1 MAGSLRD
8 SGIRQLG
15 MALADSQ
22 LTSLSL
28 RDNQLGTPAM
38 LSLGKAYQAVTC
50 VQWPFL
56 ESQRPN
62 QCGWGGGG
70 LRQAG
75 RWLLAGSCGRAPE
88 LLSVSRAFPSWK
100 RSILTEIFLCHA
112 CSYHETEDG
121 NARAG
126 GTSAGSARGG
136 VISLRSLDLG
146 GVLSRPLGDDL
157 SLQPTQQSALHPN
170 AAIAAAPPADG
181 PPGQVGSLLAQRTA
195 AGAEV
200 RGVRP
205 AQAGPRRAAR
215 AADRVRSLEGVN
227 GAPCLQL
234 PSACQS
240 VGIPTAPHCSHP
252 TACHGRPARW
262 CAACAAQR
270 QAASVEQ
277 AKQRL
282 GAARAAALEALRVVH
297 QRTVVPTLE
306 PVQLRQAVSA
316 AVPAFPLA

>member
-1 MAGSLRD
+1 
-8 SGIRQLG
+8 
-15 MALADSQ
+15 
-22 LTSLSL
+22 
-28 RDNQLGTPAM
+28 
-38 LSLGKAYQAVTC
+38 
-50 VQWPFL
+50 
-56 ESQRPN
+56 
-62 QCGWGGGG
+62 
-70 LRQAG
+70 
-75 RWLLAGSCGRAPE
+75 
-88 LLSVSRAFPSWK
+88 
-100 RSILTEIFLCHA
+100 
-112 CSYHETEDG
+112 
-121 NARAG
+121 
-126 GTSAGSARGG
+126 
-136 VISLRSLDLG
+136 
-146 GVLSRPLGDDL
+146 
-157 SLQPTQQSALHPN
+157 
-170 AAIAAAPPADG
+170 
-181 PPGQVGSLLAQRTA
+181 
-195 AGAEV
+195 
-200 RGVRP
+200 
-205 AQAGPRRAAR
+205 
-215 AADRVRSLEGVN
+215 LEGVN